1 MHQPSRF
8 VAGLTPLP
16 TAARVTQQRGAL
28 RMRLITSVISLVL
41 LVVFIVLFGKTWST
55 GWTITIVVLWVLSTA
70 FWFLVT
76 VDALRRA
83 KRDLGLIPEGD
94 AFYLD
99 PQGIEFVFPNPATPV
114 KVAWAEIT
122 RFRLAGRNFGAG
134 PVLSVEANGQEVARV
149 PVSFLDATPAVID
162 SAAQA
167 YSLGRVRL
175 DTEALDNVF

>member
-1 MHQPSRF
+1 MQPSRF

-16 TAARVTQQRGAL
+16 TAARVTQQRRAL
-28 RMRLITSVISLVL
+28 RVRLISSLISLAL
-41 LVVFIVLFGKTWST
+41 LTVFIVFFGRDWAR

-83 KRDLGLIPEGD
+83 KRDLAKIPEGD

-99 PQGIEFVFPNPATPV
+99 PQGVEFVFPHPARVT
-114 KVAWAEIT
+114 WGEIT
-122 RFRLAGRNFGAG
+122 AFKLVGRNFGAG
-134 PVLSVEANGQEVARV
+134 PCLSVHAGGTEIARV
-149 PVSFLDATPAVID
+149 PVSFLDATAAVID

-175 DTEALDNVF
+175 DTAALDSIL

>member
-1 MHQPSRF
+1 MQPTRF

-16 TAARVTQQRGAL
+16 TAARVTRQRSAL
-28 RMRLITSVISLVL
+28 RMRLISALISLAL
-41 LVVFIVLFGKTWST
+41 LVVFIVLFGRQWSL
-55 GWTITIVVLWVLSTA
+55 GWTITIAVAWALSTA

-83 KRDLGLIPEGD
+83 KRDLALIPQGD

-99 PQGIEFVFPNPATPV
+99 PHGIEFVFPRPA
-114 KVAWAEIT
+114 KVAWAEVT
-122 RFRLAGRNFGAG
+122 AFKLVGRNFGAG
-134 PVLSVEANGQEVARV
+134 PALCVEAAGQEVGRV

-175 DTEALDNVF
+175 DSAALDSVL

>member
-1 MHQPSRF
+1 
-8 VAGLTPLP
+8 
-16 TAARVTQQRGAL
+16 
-28 RMRLITSVISLVL
+28 MRLITSVLSLAIMIAVIL
-41 LVVFIVLFGKTWST
+41 IFGKGWGS
-55 GWTITIVVLWVLSTA
+55 GWTVTVIVLWVLSTA

-99 PQGIEFVFPNPATPV
+99 PVGIEFVFRQPA
-114 KVAWAEIT
+114 KVAWADVT
-122 RFRLAGRNFGAG
+122 AFKLAGRNFGAG
-134 PVLSVEANGQEVARV
+134 PVLCVESNGVEVARV

-175 DTEALDNVF
+175 DTQALDSVL